1 MLCSQYGKHIDKF
14 LPGHSSTYL
23 ILSTKKGLKV
33 NLPGKNVTES
43 TLMELNSFSL
53 CKRMRSVLP
62 FISHFGILILLL
74 TNVSGK
80 VVTKFS

>member
-1 MLCSQYGKHIDKF
+1 
-14 LPGHSSTYL
+14 
-23 ILSTKKGLKV
+23 
-33 NLPGKNVTES
+33 
-43 TLMELNSFSL
+43 MELNSFSL